1 MTDKLDP
8 YDVLTKLVLG
18 ILLVCAILVTFP
30 AISMASEI
38 KIPTAFTTLAL
49 VAAALFT
56 GEVLQAISSM
66 TQSILYFTF
75 GGRPSDGVLD
85 TGLKGYVSQ
94 SAANR
99 VRSKL
104 AATVGANASERDLF
118 QYAMQLSQASGR
130 VAKFNA
136 QYGYHRGMLTM
147 VFLWLL
153 LFLGSIRY
161 GAALAYS
168 KEVHWTVIAG
178 LVVLIVILWYR
189 AKQWACY
196 YTKEVVYTAE
206 QLIDSNSKSG
216 RKEEAERSHPGTEE
230 KEEGGG
236 DDEESPEPD
245 DSNDSGDDTADD
257 DDGSADNS

>member
-30 AISMASEI
+30 AISMMPGS
-38 KIPTAFTTLAL
+38 KIPTAFATLAL
-49 VAAALFT
+49 VATALFT

-66 TQSILYFTF
+66 TQGILYFTF

-85 TGLKGYVSQ
+85 NGLKGYVSP

-99 VRSKL
+99 VRGKL
-104 AATVGANASERDLF
+104 AAIVGADAPERDLF
-118 QYAMQLSQASGR
+118 QYAMQLSQSTGR

-161 GAALAYS
+161 GAAIAYS
-168 KEVHWTVIAG
+168 KEVHWTVIFG
-178 LVVLIVILWYR
+178 LVVLIGLLWYR

-206 QLIDSNSKSG
+206 QLIDGNSKSG
-216 RKEEAERSHPGTEE
+216 RKEEAERSHPETEE
-230 KEEGGG
+230 NDERVEG
-236 DDEESPEPD
+236 DEESPEPE
-245 DSNDSGDDTADD
+245 NDSTGEDEDD
-257 DDGSADNS
+257 DE